1 MPYTYLY
8 LREDGTP
15 YYAGKGTGDRA
26 FVRYNHN
33 VPVPRREFIIVEE
46 FDTDAAAFIAEQMLI
61 AAYGRIDVGTGCLR
75 NLTDGGDNPP
85 NATGLKRSPET
96 CKRMSVALTGRVGC
110 MTDKKHSLETRQ
122 RMSLAASRVSR
133 IGRVW
138 SGNRRAK
145 QEATYERRR
154 QACLSLSE
162 SCPVID

>member
-61 AAYGRIDVGTGCLR
+61 AAYGRIDVGTP
-75 NLTDGGDNPP
+75 DGACQP
-85 NATGLKRSPET
+85 RSPET